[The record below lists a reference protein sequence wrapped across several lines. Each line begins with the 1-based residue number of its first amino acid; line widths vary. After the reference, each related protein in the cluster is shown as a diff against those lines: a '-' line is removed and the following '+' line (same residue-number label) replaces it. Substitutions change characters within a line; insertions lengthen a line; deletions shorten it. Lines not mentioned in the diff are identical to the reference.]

1 MVVFKSGSTVAAPS
15 NDGYVYGSYVSAG
28 SEMQFDFRIKGNV
41 FYGTHRSEY
50 LHVQKLFGIKVKMN

>member
-1 MVVFKSGSTVAAPS
+1 
-15 NDGYVYGSYVSAG
+15 
-28 SEMQFDFRIKGNV
+28 MQFDFRIKGNV